1 VNDTDVFHRDFDDG
15 KRVLAWLRG
24 SPSDPVVVV
33 ANFSDWG
40 TDLSQPNA
48 EYRVPNWPA
57 TPPGKTWFEVT
68 TNQPVPDAWIGRW
81 GLTPWDAK
89 VYVLR

>member
-1 VNDTDVFHRDFDDG
+1 MFHRDFNDG
-15 KRVLAWLRG
+15 KRVLAWRRG
-24 SPSDPVVVV
+24 ASTNPVVVV

-40 TDLSQPNA
+40 TDPAQPVV

-57 TPPGKTWFEVT
+57 TPAGKSWFEVT
-68 TNQPVPDAWIGRW
+68 TQQAVASGWVGRW
-81 GLTPWDAK
+81 GILPWDAK